1 MIDGFD
7 LIDWRETEPDLA
19 RLKKRGL
26 WIAIPL
32 FALCV
37 GMGFFTLGGR

>member
-1 MIDGFD
+1 MTFTDEP
-7 LIDWRETEPDLA
+7 DWHAPDLA

-37 GMGFFTLGGR
+37 GMGFFTMGGR